1 MPSQLLTKIVY
12 IHAVF
17 NKIYAIK
24 ESISGDATKMTI
36 NGIFFDLYGT
46 LLVYGNMDAA
56 WSDWLKALHAQLKL
70 RGFTRSIDSLAKSCD
85 QFYSKS
91 EPTPR
96 QHNLTVFEQRIQNLS
111 YDLELNLTAEDIKVI
126 ANKVA
131 NAWQKHIS
139 LDSEVHCV
147 LSTLHGSKKL
157 ALVSN
162 FDHPPHVRSVL
173 SELSLTPYFDSVV
186 ISAEVGIKKPDP
198 RIFDSALEQ
207 TGLKPEEVIYV
218 GDTEDDTKA
227 ARAAGIVPIHIQ
239 RDNEGNAFD
248 FRVNEHNL
256 EQTESRLDVR
266 TITKLSELLTSF
278 L

>member
-1 MPSQLLTKIVY
+1 
-12 IHAVF
+12 
-17 NKIYAIK
+17 
-24 ESISGDATKMTI
+24 MTI

-56 WSDWLKALHAQLKL
+56 WSDWLKTLHAQLSL
-70 RGFTRSIDSLAKSCD
+70 RGSTHSIESLAKTCD

-96 QHNLTVFEQRIQNLS
+96 QHNLTVFEQRIQNLCF
-111 YDLELNLTAEDIKVI
+111 DLKLNLAAEDIKAI

-139 LDSEVHCV
+139 LDPEAHHV
-147 LSTLHGSKKL
+147 LHTFHRSKKL

-162 FDHPPHVRSVL
+162 FDHPPHIHSVL
-173 SELSLTPYFDSVV
+173 SNLDLTPYFDSVV
-186 ISAEVGIKKPDP
+186 ISAEVGVKKPDP
-198 RIFDSALEQ
+198 RIFDTVLEQ
-207 TGLKPEEVIYV
+207 TAMKPEEVVYV
-218 GDTEDDTKA
+218 GDTDDDTKA
-227 ARAAGIVPIHIQ
+227 ARAAGMVPVLIE
-239 RDNEGNAFD
+239 RNNEGNAFD
-248 FRVNEHNL
+248 FSVNKHNL

-266 TITKLSELLTSF
+266 TITKLSELLTQF

>member
-1 MPSQLLTKIVY
+1 ME
-12 IHAVF
+12 A
-17 NKIYAIK
+17 
-24 ESISGDATKMTI
+24 ATQMTI

-56 WSDWLKALHAQLKL
+56 WSDWLNALHAQLKL
-70 RGFTRSIDSLAKSCD
+70 RGLTCSIDSLAKICD

-96 QHNLTVFEQRIQNLS
+96 HHDLTVFEQRIQNLCF
-111 YDLELNLTAEDIKVI
+111 DLKLNLASEDIKTI
-126 ANKVA
+126 ANRVA

-139 LDSEVHCV
+139 LDPEAHSV
-147 LSTLHGSKKL
+147 LHTLHRSKKL
-157 ALVSN
+157 ALVTN
-162 FDHPPHVRSVL
+162 FDHPPHVHSVL
-173 SELSLTPYFDSVV
+173 SKLNLTPYFDSVV

-198 RIFDSALEQ
+198 RIFDTALEQ
-207 TGLKPEEVIYV
+207 TGIKPEEVLYV

-227 ARAAGIVPIHIQ
+227 ARAAGMVPILIQ

-248 FRVNEHNL
+248 FSINKHNL
-256 EQTESRLDVR
+256 EQKESRLDLR

>member
-1 MPSQLLTKIVY
+1 
-12 IHAVF
+12 
-17 NKIYAIK
+17 
-24 ESISGDATKMTI
+24 MTI

-56 WSDWLKALHAQLKL
+56 WSDWLKTLHVQLSL
-70 RGFTRSIDSLAKSCD
+70 RGSTHSIESLAKACD

-96 QHNLTVFEQRIQNLS
+96 QHNLTVFEQRIQNLCF
-111 YDLELNLTAEDIKVI
+111 DLKLNLAAKDIKMT

-139 LDSEVHCV
+139 LDPEAHHV
-147 LSTLHGSKKL
+147 LHRLHRSKKL

-162 FDHPPHVRSVL
+162 FDHPLHVHSVL
-173 SELSLTPYFDSVV
+173 SNFDLTPYFDSVV
-186 ISAEVGIKKPDP
+186 ISAEVGVKKPDP
-198 RIFDSALEQ
+198 RIFDTALEQ
-207 TGLKPEEVIYV
+207 TGMKPEEVIYV
-218 GDTEDDTKA
+218 GDTDDDTKA
-227 ARAAGIVPIHIQ
+227 ARAAGMVPVLIQ

-248 FRVNEHNL
+248 FSINKHNL
-256 EQTESRLDVR
+256 EQTESRLDVS
-266 TITKLSELLTSF
+266 TITKLSELLTQF

>member
-1 MPSQLLTKIVY
+1 
-12 IHAVF
+12 
-17 NKIYAIK
+17 
-24 ESISGDATKMTI
+24 MTI

-56 WSDWLKALHAQLKL
+56 WSDWLTALHAQLRL
-70 RGFTRSIDSLAKSCD
+70 RGFAGSIDSLAKTCD
-85 QFYSKS
+85 QFFGKS

-96 QHNLTVFEQRIQNLS
+96 QHNLTVFEQRIQNLCF
-111 YDLELNLTAEDIKVI
+111 DLELNLAAEDINMI
-126 ANKVA
+126 ANSVA
-131 NAWQKHIS
+131 NAWQKHIPIDPEAHS
-139 LDSEVHCV
+139 V
-147 LSTLHGSKKL
+147 LQTLHHSKKL

-162 FDHPPHVRSVL
+162 FDHPPHVHSVL
-173 SELSLTPYFDSVV
+173 SELNLTPYFDSVV

-198 RIFDSALEQ
+198 RIFDAALEQ
-207 TGLKPEEVIYV
+207 TGIKPEEVIYV

-227 ARAAGIVPIHIQ
+227 ARAAGIVPVHIQ

-248 FRVNEHNL
+248 FSINKHNL

>member
-1 MPSQLLTKIVY
+1 
-12 IHAVF
+12 
-17 NKIYAIK
+17 
-24 ESISGDATKMTI
+24 MTI

-56 WSDWLKALHAQLKL
+56 WSDWLNTLHEQLSL
-70 RGFTRSIDSLAKSCD
+70 RGSTHSIESLAKTCD

-96 QHNLTVFEQRIQNLS
+96 QHNLTVFEQRIQNLCF
-111 YDLELNLTAEDIKVI
+111 DLKLNLAAEDIKMT

-131 NAWQKHIS
+131 NTWQKHIS
-139 LDSEVHCV
+139 LDPEAHHI
-147 LSTLHGSKKL
+147 LHRLHRSKKL

-162 FDHPPHVRSVL
+162 FDHPPHVHSVL
-173 SELSLTPYFDSVV
+173 SKLDLTLYFDSIV
-186 ISAEVGIKKPDP
+186 ISAEVGVKKPDP
-198 RIFDSALEQ
+198 RIFDTALEQ
-207 TGLKPEEVIYV
+207 TAMKPEEVIYV
-218 GDTEDDTKA
+218 GDTDDDTNA
-227 ARAAGIVPIHIQ
+227 ARAAGMVPVLIQ

-248 FRVNEHNL
+248 FSVNKHNL

-266 TITKLSELLTSF
+266 TITKLSELLTQF

>member
-1 MPSQLLTKIVY
+1 M
-12 IHAVF
+12 
-17 NKIYAIK
+17 
-24 ESISGDATKMTI
+24 KMTI
-36 NGIFFDLYGT
+36 NGVFFDLYGT

-96 QHNLTVFEQRIQNLS
+96 QHDLTVFEQRIQHLCF
-111 YDLELNLTAEDIKVI
+111 DLELNITAEDITVI

-131 NAWQKHIS
+131 NAWQKHIL
-139 LDSEVHCV
+139 LDPEAHRV
-147 LSTLHGSKKL
+147 LNTLHRSKKL

-162 FDHPPHVRSVL
+162 FDHPPHVHSVL
-173 SELSLTPYFDSVV
+173 SKLNLTPYFDSVV

-198 RIFDSALEQ
+198 RIFDAALEQ
-207 TGLKPEEVIYV
+207 TGIKPEEAIYI

-227 ARAAGIVPIHIQ
+227 ARAAGIVPILIE
-239 RDNEGNAFD
+239 RDIEGNTLD
-248 FRVNEHNL
+248 FSVNTHNL
-256 EQTESRLDVR
+256 QEEKLTLDVR

-278 L
+278 P